1 MEERPIAIYSRKS
14 RFTGQGESI
23 ENQIEMCRAY
33 LRAHY
38 GDSAAASALVYE
50 DEGFSGG
57 NLDRPQF
64 KRMMDDAARL
74 NMKAVTVYRLDR
86 ISRNIGDFASLIQD
100 LGDLGVAFISIR
112 EQFDT
117 ASPLGRAMMYI
128 SSVFSQLERETIAER
143 IRDNMRELA
152 KSGRWLGGVTPTGF
166 AADSM
171 SWLDGAGKQKKAC
184 RLRPIPR
191 ELAAVRAIYDVFLA
205 TCSLTETAAFLN
217 KQGFA
222 TKNGNSFTR
231 YALKAI
237 LTNPVYLTAD
247 AAALAYFRQAG
258 AALFSG
264 PADFDGVHGVMA
276 YNRTLQQ
283 AGRAHQLRPMN
294 EWIVA
299 VGAHPG
305 IIHGSDWVQA
315 QALLERNRRRC
326 SKAGEYS
333 K

>member
-33 LRAHY
+33 LRAHF
-38 GDSAAASALVYE
+38 GAVAAASALVYE

-57 NLDRPQF
+57 NLERPQF

-74 NMKAVTVYRLDR
+74 HLKAVTVYRLDR
-86 ISRNIGDFASLIQD
+86 ISRNIGDFARLIQD

-166 AADSM
+166 AAESV
-171 SWLDGAGKQKKAC
+171 SWTDGAGKIKKAC

-191 ELAAVRAIYDVFLA
+191 ELAVVQEIYDTFLA
-205 TCSLTETAAFLN
+205 TCSLTKTAARLEQ
-217 KQGFA
+217 QGRL

-247 AAALAYFRQAG
+247 AAARAYFRQAG

-264 PADFDGVHGVMA
+264 PAAFDGAHGVMA

-283 AGRAHQLRPMN
+283 AGRAHQLRPMS

-305 IIHGSDWVQA
+305 VISGSDWVRVQA
-315 QALLERNRRRC
+315 ILERNHRR